1 MNTSFPPVFEIEN
14 ISWSWQRWNE
24 WRKNSNRLDTVV
36 ARRNTRRG
44 SWAKSYSWAELD
56 NVLKVGRQK
65 QKLMRLTNQQ
75 FCVQHKKLSFNWEQ
89 LSLSNKQ
96 QVGLAMVLQ
105 VTQLFLKSLLVY
117 KANKSIQNSR
127 SSFHLCQLQ
136 LKTCKISIFI
146 GSTLIRALLIGNIIS
161 KVAISYNTHSKPSNW
176 SAGQW
181 FVLLQAR
188 FEKRV
193 QVLEPCVEIALLG
206 KLFL

>member
-1 MNTSFPPVFEIEN
+1 MISPGIYVQTYLKFYKESEANRSFPPEFEIEN

-127 SSFHLCQLQ
+127 SLFHLCQLQ

-146 GSTLIRALLIGNIIS
+146 GSTLIRALHFS
-161 KVAISYNTHSKPSNW
+161 
-176 SAGQW
+176 
-181 FVLLQAR
+181 
-188 FEKRV
+188 
-193 QVLEPCVEIALLG
+193 
-206 KLFL
+206 LFLNQKFEWIYHD

>member
-1 MNTSFPPVFEIEN
+1 M
-14 ISWSWQRWNE
+14 
-24 WRKNSNRLDTVV
+24 
-36 ARRNTRRG
+36 
-44 SWAKSYSWAELD
+44 
-56 NVLKVGRQK
+56 KVGRQK

-136 LKTCKISIFI
+136 LKTCKISISI
-146 GSTLIRALLIGNIIS
+146 GSTLIRALVITDYQL
-161 KVAISYNTHSKPSNW
+161 
-176 SAGQW
+176 
-181 FVLLQAR
+181 
-188 FEKRV
+188 
-193 QVLEPCVEIALLG
+193 IALEM
-206 KLFL
+206 KYPYQIPLFKRKDTYFICLWKKKFTQYIICIIFYLQTHYVAATAAPK

>member
-1 MNTSFPPVFEIEN
+1 
-14 ISWSWQRWNE
+14 
-24 WRKNSNRLDTVV
+24 
-36 ARRNTRRG
+36 
-44 SWAKSYSWAELD
+44 
-56 NVLKVGRQK
+56 
-65 QKLMRLTNQQ
+65 MRLTNQQ

-193 QVLEPCVEIALLG
+193 LG
-206 KLFL
+206 CGHFKNDDWPLFCGLSHPISSQWKQGLYFTTI